1 MGEELLKC
9 PLVRGPSSDFFIIRR
24 GENVLLSYFGIDD
37 IRTIGCGGIVSG
49 LVTRYFGSCERAKWR
64 ISAANYS
71 FHSPDVIEFIAQ
83 HWGRTKE
90 GGRGGG
96 GEGDV
101 KFRRICSIQPFF
113 SLCLNLNTY
122 TGQ

>member
-49 LVTRYFGSCERAKWR
+49 LVTRYFGSCERAKWGV
-64 ISAANYS
+64 SATNYS
-71 FHSPDVIEFIAQ
+71 FHSPDVIEFLLSIGE
-83 HWGRTKE
+83 GRRR
-90 GGRGGG
+90 GRGC
-96 GEGDV
+96 
-101 KFRRICSIQPFF
+101 KISAHLQYPTIF
-113 SLCLNLNTY
+113 SLCA
-122 TGQ
+122 

>member
-49 LVTRYFGSCERAKWR
+49 LVTRYFGSCERAKWGVSATIIHFIR
-64 ISAANYS
+64 RMSSNSLLSIGEGRRRGRGCKISAHLQY
-71 FHSPDVIEFIAQ
+71 PTI
-83 HWGRTKE
+83 
-90 GGRGGG
+90 
-96 GEGDV
+96 
-101 KFRRICSIQPFF
+101 F
-113 SLCLNLNTY
+113 SLCA
-122 TGQ
+122 